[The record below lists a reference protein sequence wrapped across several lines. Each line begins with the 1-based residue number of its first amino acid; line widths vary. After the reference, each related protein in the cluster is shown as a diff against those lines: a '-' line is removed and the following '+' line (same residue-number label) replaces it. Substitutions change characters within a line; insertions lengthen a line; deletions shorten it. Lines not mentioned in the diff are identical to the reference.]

1 MITASIT
8 YTGGIYGMGVT
19 YTSNAATL
27 TVSANGM
34 ATGAVAFGTS
44 SMQSGMGTMNGTNT
58 MGGMN
63 MMPIGRSVQGTLVS
77 LKDSQGQTV
86 VAMTDGNGRYQL
98 STSGLSG
105 PFLLKAQDNQ
115 GHALFSFSGTGGV
128 INITPVTDLMV
139 QMWYDTH
146 GTTPEAAFANPA
158 AYPVPST
165 AELAVLNKT
174 LTGLLADSLTR
185 EGLDTAKFDLI
196 ATPFTADGTGFDHIL
211 DNTVIAT
218 VNGETVVHDELSDN
232 EAVMLFDQAHNSI
245 ALTSI
250 SHASRNAAITN
261 SMVVLK

>member
-1 MITASIT
+1 
-8 YTGGIYGMGVT
+8 
-19 YTSNAATL
+19 
-27 TVSANGM
+27 
-34 ATGAVAFGTS
+34 
-44 SMQSGMGTMNGTNT
+44 MGTVAV
-58 MGGMN
+58 
-63 MMPIGRSVQGTLVS
+63 GRSVQGALVS

-98 STSGLSG
+98 STNGLTGS
-105 PFLLKAQDNQ
+105 FLLKAQDNQ
-115 GHALFSFSGTGGV
+115 GHALYSFANTAGV

-139 QMWYDTH
+139 RMWYGAH
-146 GTTPEAAFANPA
+146 GTTPDAAFANPA
-158 AYPVPST
+158 AHSAPQA

-174 LTGLLADSLTR
+174 LTGFLADSLTR
-185 EGLDTAKFDLI
+185 EGLDTVKFDLI
-196 ATPFTADGTGFDHIL
+196 ATPFTADGAGFDHIL

-232 EAVMLFDQAHNSI
+232 EAVMSFDQAHNSI